1 MNVYQLKERIKERRA
16 AGNAANENMNYTIK
30 VNVVKTTNE
39 ETKVKG
45 FANVVFGGSFKITNI
60 SIMENSKTGDLF
72 VSMPRYRSSELGEDG
87 QPIYKDVCNP
97 ITKEFRE
104 ELYTNILTVYGKAV
118 EDPNAEMKV
127 GTDNQDSKAE
137 PDFSVRM
144 HPLDKEGSNV
154 KAVGQIYIGDCFIVN
169 NVNIIEGKKGLFVT
183 MPSYKTKRLDDDGN
197 AVYQDICYPVT
208 KDFRDKLFN
217 AVQYAYAAEKDKTT
231 ERTDNKSKSDTEPSP
246 SVGKNEFLEID
257 DKKEDSKDD
266 KDQGKKPA
274 SKRGKRK

>member
-1 MNVYQLKERIKERRA
+1 
-16 AGNAANENMNYTIK
+16 
-30 VNVVKTTNE
+30 
-39 ETKVKG
+39 
-45 FANVVFGGSFKITNI
+45 
-60 SIMENSKTGDLF
+60 
-72 VSMPRYRSSELGEDG
+72 
-87 QPIYKDVCNP
+87 
-97 ITKEFRE
+97 
-104 ELYTNILTVYGKAV
+104 
-118 EDPNAEMKV
+118 MKV
-127 GTDNQDSKAE
+127 GADSQDSKSE

-183 MPSYKTKRLDDDGN
+183 MPSYKTKRLDDDGK

-217 AVQYAYAAEKDKTT
+217 AVQDAYAAERDKST
-231 ERTDNKSKSDTEPSP
+231 ERPDNKNKSSTEPSP

-257 DKKEDSKDD
+257 DKKEDSKEDSKDD
-266 KDQGKKPA
+266 KDQEKKPA